1 MVRDQVS
8 AISYFSSNLFFH
20 DFNFP
25 ARLQLSYSTST
36 LFHDFNFP
44 AQLTFFSRIQLS
56 CTTSTILHDFNF
68 LARLQLFSRLQLFFT
83 TQHFNFPARP
93 KYSAVRV
100 DWTPLDLDPPVQIR
114 WRMCNPPRP
123 NLLTDLD
130 PPTKLSENIILNVLV
145 EIGNTLRSSA
155 HESKFLILYKRIA
168 NAYTIWPLL
177 RNFTCLVIEKNI
189 TIIQNRQT
197 AKNSIKTEN
206 RQTDKFSHPSY
217 QNPNQSNASG
227 AHKGFAGTRD
237 QWRRIIA
244 RA

>member
-36 LFHDFNFP
+36 LFHNLNFP

-68 LARLQLFSRLQLFFT
+68 LARLQHFSRLQLFFT
-83 TQHFNFPARP
+83 TQHFNFPARL
-93 KYSAVRV
+93 KYSAVLV
-100 DWTPLDLDPPVQIR
+100 DWTPPRFGPSGP
-114 WRMCNPPRP
+114 NP
-123 NLLTDLD
+123 LTDSE

-145 EIGNTLRSSA
+145 EIGNTLRSSV
-155 HESKFLILYKRIA
+155 HESKFLILYMRIA

-177 RNFTCLVIEKNI
+177 RNVTCLVIEKNI

-197 AKNSIKTEN
+197 AK
-206 RQTDKFSHPSY
+206 KF
-217 QNPNQSNASG
+217 N
-227 AHKGFAGTRD
+227 
-237 QWRRIIA
+237 
-244 RA
+244 